1 MTKEKY
7 LQMVSEQIRCKKAI
21 PPVVKEIEHHIEDQT
36 LSYLSA
42 GRDCR
47 SAEQEAVADMGDP
60 VETGIELD
68 RIHRP
73 QMAWRM
79 IAIIVILSIFGL
91 VVQQLISQA
100 SEYPYSIMDQVI
112 VTITGLALMMGICYL
127 DYSRISKHAVILM
140 TIILLGLFVGGQ
152 LFGVMINGK
161 MMAIYLM
168 GFSIMISPMLL
179 LTIPLYAAT
188 IYHFRG
194 EGHRAIIKSF
204 LLIVP
209 PILLAISIPSQSTAL
224 ILITSNFITL
234 FIAVFKGWFRVPR
247 KRTLIQLVSGMIGFP
262 VLFMLMILLA
272 GSEYHVAR
280 LRALVDT
287 SSSESYQINILRD
300 LLGGS
305 QIIGQTT
312 ANSSFD
318 KTLSLPDFSST
329 FVLTWIFAYL
339 GIIVG
344 AITIAALI
352 ILFIRFF
359 HLSLKQKNQLG
370 MLMGTSCASV
380 LLLQGL
386 LHIAYNL
393 TILPATDGT
402 LPFFSHG
409 KTYTLVMYVL
419 LGLILSIYRYQNVL
433 GETSCEKKVY
443 SSTS

>member
-1 MTKEKY
+1 
-7 LQMVSEQIRCKKAI
+7 
-21 PPVVKEIEHHIEDQT
+21 
-36 LSYLSA
+36 
-42 GRDCR
+42 
-47 SAEQEAVADMGDP
+47 
-60 VETGIELD
+60 
-68 RIHRP
+68 
-73 QMAWRM
+73 
-79 IAIIVILSIFGL
+79 
-91 VVQQLISQA
+91 
-100 SEYPYSIMDQVI
+100 
-112 VTITGLALMMGICYL
+112 
-127 DYSRISKHAVILM
+127 
-140 TIILLGLFVGGQ
+140 
-152 LFGVMINGK
+152 
-161 MMAIYLM
+161 
-168 GFSIMISPMLL
+168 
-179 LTIPLYAAT
+179 
-188 IYHFRG
+188 
-194 EGHRAIIKSF
+194 
-204 LLIVP
+204 
-209 PILLAISIPSQSTAL
+209 
-224 ILITSNFITL
+224 
-234 FIAVFKGWFRVPR
+234 
-247 KRTLIQLVSGMIGFP
+247 MIGFP